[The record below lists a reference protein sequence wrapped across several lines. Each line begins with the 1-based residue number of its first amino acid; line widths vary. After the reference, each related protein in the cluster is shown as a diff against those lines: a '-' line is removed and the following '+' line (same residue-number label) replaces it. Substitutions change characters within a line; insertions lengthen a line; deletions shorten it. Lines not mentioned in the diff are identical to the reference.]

1 MRKFSL
7 RETFPTSPVFL
18 ARNSPQQ
25 TYFCGNIDSDCRWFN
40 EEGIGVMKA
49 FNLQNEQPPM
59 FPDTFQIVQRAI
71 LSRTSL
77 EANNNKFY
85 VLEVHEA
92 NGCYRLFTNY
102 GRVGTDGIKEGRFSD
117 NEEEIQAEFGR
128 ILKEKTG
135 PRKGY
140 VQVEVEKAT
149 VGSTALRTETEQAFQ
164 DKRTGKS
171 SLHCDIV
178 NFVEHIYDESK
189 SELVRRI
196 ETPLGSLSK
205 GQIERGA
212 DALREIR
219 FALARDHQDKVVP
232 LTSQYYSLIPH
243 RLGRWTDIN
252 TVAINSIEKADAE
265 EELLQLM
272 RDVYH
277 VQNDLEAEVDRKY
290 RALGATLEVVDRDDP
305 QYRRVAHKVLETQ
318 SRHHPFKLKINRVF
332 RACLPEE
339 HTRFE
344 TQGRSCGNVHELFH
358 GTKNCNMV
366 GILSRGLL
374 IAPKSAPVT
383 GYMFGKGIYFAD
395 QSSKSAQYS
404 LMWANNRKPFGYLF
418 LADVGL
424 GKVKK
429 EHGPMYR
436 EEAPN
441 GFHSVQG
448 CRGTHL
454 IHNEFIIYKSAQ
466 CTLRYIAE
474 IQQA

>member
-1 MRKFSL
+1 MR
-7 RETFPTSPVFL
+7 
-18 ARNSPQQ
+18 A
-25 TYFCGNIDSDCRWFN
+25 Y
-40 EEGIGVMKA
+40 
-49 FNLQNEQPPM
+49 NLQNEQPPA
-59 FPDTFQIVQRAI
+59 FPDKFQIVRNAV

-92 NGCYRLFTNY
+92 QGQYRLFTNY
-102 GRVGTDGIKEGRFSD
+102 GRVGADGVKEGRFSSFP
-117 NEEEIQAEFGR
+117 EEVLAEFER
-128 ILKEKTG
+128 ILKEKTS

-140 VQVEVEKAT
+140 VPVEVEKAT
-149 VGSTALRTETEQAFQ
+149 VGSSVLRAETEQTFQ
-164 DKRTGKS
+164 AKHTGKS
-171 SLHCDIV
+171 SLHGDIV
-178 NFVEHIYDESK
+178 NFVEHIFDESK

-205 GQIERGA
+205 SQIERGA
-212 DALREIR
+212 DKLRELR
-219 FALARDHQDKVVP
+219 FAIARDHRDKVVP
-232 LTSQYYSLIPH
+232 LTSQYYTLIPH

-252 TVAINSIEKADAE
+252 EVAINSIEKADTE

-277 VQNDLEAEVDRKY
+277 VQGDLEAEVDRKY
-290 RALGATLEVVDRDDP
+290 RALGASLEVVDRDDP
-305 QYRRVAHKVLETQ
+305 AYRRVERQVLGTQ
-318 SRHHPFKLKINRVF
+318 SRHHCFKIKVNRVL
-332 RACLPEE
+332 RACLPNER
-339 HTRFE
+339 TRFE
-344 TQGRSCGNVHELFH
+344 TEGRACGNVHELFH

-374 IAPKSAPVT
+374 IAPKNAPTT

-404 LMWANNRKPFGYLF
+404 LMWANNRRPFGYLF
-418 LADVGL
+418 LADVAL

-429 EHGPMYR
+429 ETGPLYR
-436 EEAPN
+436 EEAPQ

-448 CRGTHL
+448 CKGL
-454 IHNEFIIYKSAQ
+454 SLVHNEFIVYKTAQ